1 MSDPIRK
8 LYKGT
13 LRVLLVLLHD
23 FPEFLCEYHLSF
35 TDYIP
40 PTCVQLRNLVLS
52 AVPRPM
58 KLQDPFS
65 QNLNMENI
73 TECSQNPRLPA
84 DYANSLGNIRPS
96 LDKYLQTRQPP
107 DFPTLVPSVL
117 NNKGTSY
124 NMPLLNTLVTYVG
137 EQGVSYMQSR
147 DTPLSSLNVIKD
159 SPSFAI
165 LFHLVTSLDQQ
176 GIFLVLNATVN
187 QLRYPNTLTLYFNNF
202 LLLIFTE
209 IDNDFLREQLF
220 RILLERLIV
229 HRPHPWGLMC
239 TFFELIKN
247 PRFSFWGHGFS
258 KFSNEISKV
267 LENAGSGSQSGSGDA
282 SAEGSGTSVQIKP

>member
-1 MSDPIRK
+1 
-8 LYKGT
+8 
-13 LRVLLVLLHD
+13 
-23 FPEFLCEYHLSF
+23 
-35 TDYIP
+35 
-40 PTCVQLRNLVLS
+40 
-52 AVPRPM
+52 M

-73 TECSQNPRLPA
+73 PECSQNPRLPA

-147 DTPLSSLNVIKD
+147 DTPLSSLTVIKD

-165 LFHLVTSLDQQ
+165 LFHLVTS
-176 GIFLVLNATVN
+176 
-187 QLRYPNTLTLYFNNF
+187 
-202 LLLIFTE
+202 
-209 IDNDFLREQLF
+209 
-220 RILLERLIV
+220 
-229 HRPHPWGLMC
+229 
-239 TFFELIKN
+239 
-247 PRFSFWGHGFS
+247 
-258 KFSNEISKV
+258 
-267 LENAGSGSQSGSGDA
+267 
-282 SAEGSGTSVQIKP
+282 